1 MFGRKELPM
10 SWNQLSKESQDYI
23 DRYIRTTSKTREEA
37 MQEKVVQEVVYEYE
51 HGSKNRLIFI

>member
-1 MFGRKELPM
+1 M

-37 MQEKVVQEVVYEYE
+37 LNENIVRLVIDEYE
-51 HGSKNRLIFI
+51 HGNKNRLIFA